1 MNRKEIDS
9 LEAKYNRLISECQ
22 SKYKS
27 QLEALENKPSS
38 ANFRTQAELSLM
50 IKKRNTPL

>member
-27 QLEALENKPSS
+27 QLEALENKFSTLIS
-38 ANFRTQAELSLM
+38 EL
-50 IKKRNTPL
+50 